1 MNVAKLR
8 LSVRKNKFLR
18 SFFRYAQQLV
28 LFYNG
33 AQMSKLEIFEFLLS
47 SLREQR
53 SLIPNMRSSLEL
65 CEKLV

>member
-28 LFYNG
+28 LFSSG